1 MLKKLNKRNF
11 HNTGY
16 KANIGNSKV
25 IPVITYINI
34 EGQKSLILNN
44 NKGKTGIYCW
54 TNLINSKSYIGS
66 ANDLR
71 TRFYVYFSSNRLMNS
86 KMTIYKGI
94 LKYGYSNFKLD
105 ILEYCTPNVLLERE
119 QYYIDLIKPEYNN
132 LRIAGSSIGYKHT
145 IDALKKFRTR
155 KVSEITRA
163 NLAKAARDRVLTDAA
178 RAKISLARTGI
189 ILSDTTKAKLS
200 AIASAKTGLG
210 VKVMDITTGNTT
222 EYLNLTLAALALG
235 VSRTAIS
242 KALVKG
248 NLIKKTYLITRT

>member
-1 MLKKLNKRNF
+1 
-11 HNTGY
+11 
-16 KANIGNSKV
+16 
-25 IPVITYINI
+25 
-34 EGQKSLILNN
+34 
-44 NKGKTGIYCW
+44 
-54 TNLINSKSYIGS
+54 
-66 ANDLR
+66 
-71 TRFYVYFSSNRLMNS
+71 MNS

-94 LKYGYSNFKLD
+94 LKYGYTNFRLD

-119 QYYIDLIKPEYNN
+119 QYYIDLIKPKYNN

-145 IDALKKFRTR
+145 IDTLKKFSTR

-163 NLAKAARDRVLTDAA
+163 NLAKAATDRVLTDAA

-189 ILSDTTKAKLS
+189 KLSDTTKAKLS
-200 AIASAKTGLG
+200 AIASAKTGIE
-210 VKVMDITTGNTT
+210 VKVMNITTGNTT